1 MKAILL
7 CVGIDS
13 SYGALS
19 PVWSDK
25 SFRYIP
31 IYYKDKTGKE
41 RKEKRTYKSLDLHYL
56 VPDKIVKKKVHL
68 DPEFE
73 SFTYGDQGNQKSKA
87 LLKLNKGDLLVFYF
101 EGRRQSDPHETGCFI
116 FAYFVVKY
124 IVEWNN
130 LSSVDRKKYEKVLK
144 NNAHF
149 RSSKSK
155 DNLVIVKGNSK
166 SKLLKKCIPITVQN
180 DKSKN
185 PPYFT
190 SPEIQKFLGIGDYIT
205 HSVPLV
211 IDDPV
216 RIRNLRMM
224 LGIDPVNPT
233 EFEEKIPLCLLSRII
248 DRERHLTADEKLFFM
263 NFMISKSRNYRS
275 DAENFGTDMYIA
287 GFRNVDLLD
296 EYFVNYYD
304 KI

>member
-7 CVGIDS
+7 PVGIDS
-13 SYGALS
+13 NYGTLS
-19 PVWSDK
+19 PVHYDN
-25 SFRYIP
+25 SFSYIP
-31 IYYKDKTGKE
+31 IYYKEIEKE
-41 RKEKRTYKSLDLHYL
+41 RKEKRTYKSLDLSHA
-56 VPDKIVKKKVHL
+56 VPDKLVKKKVHL

-124 IVEWNN
+124 VVEWNN

-149 RSSKSK
+149 RSSKPK
-155 DNLVIVKGNSK
+155 DNLVIVKGYSK
-166 SKLLKKCIPITVQN
+166 SKLFKKCIPITVQKEN
-180 DKSKN
+180 AKN
-185 PPYFT
+185 PYCT
-190 SPEIQKFLGIGDYIT
+190 SPEMQKFLGIKDHIT
-205 HSVPLV
+205 SSVPV
-211 IDDPV
+211 EIEDPNK
-216 RIRNLRMM
+216 IRNLRMM
-224 LGIDPVNPT
+224 LGIDPVNPK

-263 NFMISKSRNYRS
+263 NFMISKSHDYRS

-287 GFRNVDLLD
+287 GFRNVDVLD
-296 EYFVNYYD
+296 EYFVDYYY